1 MPSVYIKAP
10 SKKALN
16 EDIAAG
22 KKLDTVEYNMFSG
35 DKYAKLEDYP
45 TGTQVKIWDKRD
57 FAGTPIAKSY
67 GTWNKEKNKI
77 L

>member
-1 MPSVYIKAP
+1 MPSVYVQAP

-16 EDIAAG
+16 ENIVAG
-22 KKLDTVEYNMFSG
+22 KTIKTVEYNMFSG
-35 DKYAKLEDYP
+35 DQYKTLNDYP

-67 GTWNKEKNKI
+67 GTWDKEKNKI